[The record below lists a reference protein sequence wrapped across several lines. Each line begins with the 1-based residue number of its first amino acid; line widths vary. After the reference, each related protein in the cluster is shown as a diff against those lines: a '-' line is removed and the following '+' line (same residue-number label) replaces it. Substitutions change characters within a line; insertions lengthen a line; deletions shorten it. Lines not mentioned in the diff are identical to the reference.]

1 MPRDGSGAETWSL
14 KSLFHDPVARIE
26 RRDARTDTLIG
37 SGKHVADAGV
47 TGPKSVAEMI
57 EKFTT

>member
-1 MPRDGSGAETWSL
+1 MPRDGAGAENWSL
-14 KSLFHDPVARIE
+14 RRCFHVPVARIE
-26 RRDARTDTLIG
+26 RRNARTDTLIG